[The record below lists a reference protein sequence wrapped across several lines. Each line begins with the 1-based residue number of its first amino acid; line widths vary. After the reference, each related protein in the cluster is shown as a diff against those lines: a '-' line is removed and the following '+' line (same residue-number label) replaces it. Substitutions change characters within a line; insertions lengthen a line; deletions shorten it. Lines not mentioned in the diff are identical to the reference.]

1 MIDKK
6 LFDSEYSTQWR
17 DEVDFLK
24 SVGIDYTFVKREQGI
39 SKYKYK
45 KNGELF
51 RQLAIF
57 YEQREIIRR
66 DKICQKETGEL
77 DKKNILRK

>member
-24 SVGIDYTFVKREQGI
+24 KNGINYTFVKRNNNI
-39 SKYKYK
+39 STYKYK
-45 KNGELF
+45 KTSELF
-51 RQLAIF
+51 LKLAYF
-57 YEQREIIRR
+57 YA
-66 DKICQKETGEL
+66 QKE
-77 DKKNILRK
+77 K

>member
-24 SVGIDYTFVKREQGI
+24 ENGINYTFAKRNNGI
-39 SKYKYK
+39 STYKYK
-45 KNGELF
+45 KTSVKG
-51 RQLAIF
+51 
-57 YEQREIIRR
+57 
-66 DKICQKETGEL
+66 
-77 DKKNILRK
+77 

>member
-24 SVGIDYTFVKREQGI
+24 ENGINYTFVKRNNDI
-39 SKYKYK
+39 STYKYK
-45 KNGELF
+45 KTSELF
-51 RQLAIF
+51 SALT
-57 YEQREIIRR
+57 YLYT
-66 DKICQKETGEL
+66 QKE
-77 DKKNILRK
+77 K

>member
-24 SVGIDYTFVKREQGI
+24 KNGINYTFVKRI
-39 SKYKYK
+39 NNIPTYKYK
-45 KNGELF
+45 KTSELF
-51 RQLAIF
+51 LKLAYF
-57 YEQREIIRR
+57 YA
-66 DKICQKETGEL
+66 QK
-77 DKKNILRK
+77 

>member
-24 SVGIDYTFVKREQGI
+24 KNGINYTFVKRNNGI
-39 SKYKYK
+39 STYKYEK
-45 KNGELF
+45 TSELF
-51 RQLAIF
+51 SKLTSF
-57 YEQREIIRR
+57 YI
-66 DKICQKETGEL
+66 QKE
-77 DKKNILRK
+77 K

>member
-24 SVGIDYTFVKREQGI
+24 ENGINYTFVKRNNGI
-39 SKYKYK
+39 STYKYK
-45 KNGELF
+45 KTSELF
-51 RQLAIF
+51 LKLAYF
-57 YEQREIIRR
+57 YA
-66 DKICQKETGEL
+66 QKE
-77 DKKNILRK
+77 K

>member
-24 SVGIDYTFVKREQGI
+24 QNGINYTFVKRNNNI
-39 SKYKYK
+39 STYKYK
-45 KNGELF
+45 KTSELF
-51 RQLAIF
+51 SKLAYF
-57 YEQREIIRR
+57 YA
-66 DKICQKETGEL
+66 QKE
-77 DKKNILRK
+77 K

>member
-24 SVGIDYTFVKREQGI
+24 KNGINYTFVKRNNNI
-39 SKYKYK
+39 STYKYTK
-45 KNGELF
+45 TSELF
-51 RQLAIF
+51 KLLAIF
-57 YEQREIIRR
+57 YAQ
-66 DKICQKETGEL
+66 
-77 DKKNILRK
+77 N

>member
-24 SVGIDYTFVKREQGI
+24 SKSIKYTFVKRNNNI
-39 SKYKYK
+39 STYKYEK
-45 KNGELF
+45 TSELF
-51 RQLAIF
+51 LQLAYF
-57 YEQREIIRR
+57 YA
-66 DKICQKETGEL
+66 QK
-77 DKKNILRK
+77 KK

>member
-24 SVGIDYTFVKREQGI
+24 SKGINYTFVKRNNNI
-39 SKYKYK
+39 STYKYEK
-45 KNGELF
+45 TSELF
-51 RQLAIF
+51 LQLA
-57 YEQREIIRR
+57 
-66 DKICQKETGEL
+66 
-77 DKKNILRK
+77 

>member
-24 SVGIDYTFVKREQGI
+24 DKGINYTFVKRNNNI
-39 SKYKYK
+39 STYKYEK
-45 KNGELF
+45 TSELF
-51 RQLAIF
+51 LQLAYFYAQKKKYNPNLIIF
-57 YEQREIIRR
+57 VIVHV
-66 DKICQKETGEL
+66 
-77 DKKNILRK
+77 KKLFV

>member
-24 SVGIDYTFVKREQGI
+24 KNGINYTFVKRNNNI
-39 SKYKYK
+39 STYKYK
-45 KNGELF
+45 KTSEIFLK
-51 RQLAIF
+51 LAYF
-57 YEQREIIRR
+57 YA
-66 DKICQKETGEL
+66 QKE
-77 DKKNILRK
+77 K

>member
-24 SVGIDYTFVKREQGI
+24 KNGINYTFVKRNNNI
-39 SKYKYK
+39 STYKYEK
-45 KNGELF
+45 TSELF
-51 RQLAIF
+51 LKLAYF
-57 YEQREIIRR
+57 YA
-66 DKICQKETGEL
+66 QK
-77 DKKNILRK
+77 

>member
-24 SVGIDYTFVKREQGI
+24 ENGINYTFVKRNNDI
-39 SKYKYK
+39 STYKYK
-45 KNGELF
+45 KTSELF
-51 RQLAIF
+51 SALTYF
-57 YEQREIIRR
+57 YT
-66 DKICQKETGEL
+66 QKE
-77 DKKNILRK
+77 K

>member
-24 SVGIDYTFVKREQGI
+24 DKGINYTFVKRNNNI
-39 SKYKYK
+39 STYKYEK
-45 KNGELF
+45 TSELF
-51 RQLAIF
+51 LRLAYF
-57 YEQREIIRR
+57 YA
-66 DKICQKETGEL
+66 QK
-77 DKKNILRK
+77 KK

>member
-24 SVGIDYTFVKREQGI
+24 ENGINYTFVKRNNGV
-39 SKYKYK
+39 STYKYEK
-45 KNGELF
+45 TSELF
-51 RQLAIF
+51 SKLTYFYAQTIKNLKVFELIF
-57 YEQREIIRR
+57 
-66 DKICQKETGEL
+66 L
-77 DKKNILRK
+77 

>member
-24 SVGIDYTFVKREQGI
+24 KNGINYTFVKRNNNI
-39 SKYKYK
+39 STYKYK
-45 KNGELF
+45 KTSELF
-51 RQLAIF
+51 LKLAYF
-57 YEQREIIRR
+57 YA
-66 DKICQKETGEL
+66 
-77 DKKNILRK
+77 KK

>member
-24 SVGIDYTFVKREQGI
+24 EKGINYTFAKRNNNI
-39 SKYKYK
+39 STYKYEK
-45 KNGELF
+45 TNELF
-51 RQLAIF
+51 LQLAYF
-57 YEQREIIRR
+57 YA
-66 DKICQKETGEL
+66 QK
-77 DKKNILRK
+77 KK

>member
-24 SVGIDYTFVKREQGI
+24 KNGINYTFVKRSNNI
-39 SKYKYK
+39 STYKYK
-45 KNGELF
+45 KTSELF
-51 RQLAIF
+51 LKLAYF
-57 YEQREIIRR
+57 YA
-66 DKICQKETGEL
+66 QKE
-77 DKKNILRK
+77 K

>member
-24 SVGIDYTFVKREQGI
+24 ENGVNYTFVKRNNDI
-39 SKYKYK
+39 STYKYTK
-45 KNGELF
+45 TSELF
-51 RQLAIF
+51 SALTYF
-57 YEQREIIRR
+57 YT
-66 DKICQKETGEL
+66 QKE
-77 DKKNILRK
+77 K

>member
-24 SVGIDYTFVKREQGI
+24 QNGINYTFVKRNNNI
-39 SKYKYK
+39 STYKYK
-45 KNGELF
+45 KTSELF
-51 RQLAIF
+51 LKLAYF
-57 YEQREIIRR
+57 YA
-66 DKICQKETGEL
+66 QKE
-77 DKKNILRK
+77 K

>member
-24 SVGIDYTFVKREQGI
+24 KNGINYTFVKRNNNI
-39 SKYKYK
+39 STYKYK
-45 KNGELF
+45 KTSELF
-51 RQLAIF
+51 LKLAYF
-57 YEQREIIRR
+57 YA
-66 DKICQKETGEL
+66 QK
-77 DKKNILRK
+77 

>member
-24 SVGIDYTFVKREQGI
+24 KNGINYTFVKRNNNI
-39 SKYKYK
+39 STYKYK
-45 KNGELF
+45 KTSELF
-51 RQLAIF
+51 FKLAYF
-57 YEQREIIRR
+57 YA
-66 DKICQKETGEL
+66 KKE
-77 DKKNILRK
+77 K

>member
-24 SVGIDYTFVKREQGI
+24 ENGINYTFVKRNNNI
-39 SKYKYK
+39 STYKYEKTSELFSKLTYFYAQK
-45 KNGELF
+45 KNK
-51 RQLAIF
+51 
-57 YEQREIIRR
+57 
-66 DKICQKETGEL
+66 D
-77 DKKNILRK
+77 

>member
-24 SVGIDYTFVKREQGI
+24 ENGINYSFVKRNNDI
-39 SKYKYK
+39 STYKYTK
-45 KNGELF
+45 SSELF
-51 RQLAIF
+51 LKLAYF
-57 YEQREIIRR
+57 YA
-66 DKICQKETGEL
+66 QK
-77 DKKNILRK
+77 KK

>member
-24 SVGIDYTFVKREQGI
+24 KNGINYTFVKRDNGI
-39 SKYKYK
+39 STYKYK
-45 KNGELF
+45 KTSELF
-51 RQLAIF
+51 LKLAYF
-57 YEQREIIRR
+57 YA
-66 DKICQKETGEL
+66 QKE
-77 DKKNILRK
+77 K

>member
-17 DEVDFLK
+17 DEVNFLK

-51 RQLAIF
+51 KQLAIF

-66 DKICQKETGEL
+66 DKKCQKETGEL